1 METIWNENDERLS
14 RVYVLLLA
22 DMFET
27 FGNKSLK
34 NYGLYPNHYLSA
46 PDLRWDAML
55 RMKKIELELISDPV
69 MYIFFEKGTRGGIY
83 YNSSLI
89 DIGKWTINI

>member
-1 METIWNENDERLS
+1 MDYIQIIIWAHQIYVGMQCLER
-14 RVYVLLLA
+14 
-22 DMFET
+22 
-27 FGNKSLK
+27 
-34 NYGLYPNHYLSA
+34 
-46 PDLRWDAML
+46 
-55 RMKKIELELISDPV
+55 KKIELELISDPV